1 MATKYRRLLVVG
13 VVALLAVFG
22 GACARA
28 DREAAERKVEQSA
41 DKAVAETRELGNVAA
56 DAARTAGD
64 KVEDAAKVA
73 GHEVADALLVLKVKT
88 ALLDKLGIDG
98 GRIDVDAQAGDVT
111 LKGVV
116 KTKSTANLAMD
127 VARAVD
133 GVAHVEQNI
142 LVEQD
147 PAGVVIDKQ
156 VDKAID
162 KTQAEIADAL
172 LETRVKTGLIEA
184 MGATAFDIEVE
195 AQSGAVT
202 LTGKVPDVVR
212 RDLAVQT
219 AAKTTGAAR
228 VVDQL
233 AVAG

>member
-1 MATKYRRLLVVG
+1 MAHKTQRLLMVG
-13 VVALLAVFG
+13 LATLLVTLLG
-22 GACARA
+22 SCARA
-28 DREAAERKVEQSA
+28 DREAAERKVEESA
-41 DKAVAETRELGNVAA
+41 DRAAAETRELGNAAA
-56 DAARTAGD
+56 DAARTATD
-64 KVEDAAKVA
+64 RVEDAAKVA
-73 GHEVADALLVLKVKT
+73 GDEVADALLVLKVKT
-88 ALLDKLGIDG
+88 ALLDKLGVDG
-98 GRIDVDAQAGDVT
+98 GRLDVDAQAGDVT

-116 KTKSTANLAMD
+116 KTKSTATMATE

-147 PAGVVIDKQ
+147 PGGVVIDKQ

-172 LETRVKTGLIEA
+172 LETRVKTGLIEV
-184 MGATAFDIEVE
+184 MGTTAFTIEVE
-195 AQSGAVT
+195 AEGGAVT
-202 LTGKVPDVVR
+202 LTGKVPDATR

-219 AAKTTGAAR
+219 ASKTTGAVR

-233 AVAG
+233 AVTG